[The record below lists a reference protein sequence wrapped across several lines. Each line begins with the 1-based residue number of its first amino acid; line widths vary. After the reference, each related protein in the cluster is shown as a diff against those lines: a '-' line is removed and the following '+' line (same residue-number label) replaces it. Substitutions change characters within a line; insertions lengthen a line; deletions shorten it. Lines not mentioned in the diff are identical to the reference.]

1 MYQRLHFDLIVQL
14 IIGIALAM
22 LLLIPRQADAVDVLK
37 IRITADRVDGELIRI
52 IRTEEPIWS
61 STSGFSFSWDLEPK
75 KKEHDLLL
83 ELPEMIQ
90 LSEEDMQPE
99 PLQLAPIILDCSLP
113 QARAHSF

>member
-1 MYQRLHFDLIVQL
+1 MYQRLHIDLIVQL

-22 LLLIPRQADAVDVLK
+22 LVLMPRSAGALDILK

-52 IRTEEPIWS
+52 IRTEKPIWS
-61 STSGFSFSWDLEPK
+61 SERGFSFSWDVESVT
-75 KKEHDLLL
+75 KEHDLTF

-90 LSEEDMQPE
+90 LSEEDRLPE
-99 PLQLAPIILDCSLP
+99 PLRLAPIILDCSLP